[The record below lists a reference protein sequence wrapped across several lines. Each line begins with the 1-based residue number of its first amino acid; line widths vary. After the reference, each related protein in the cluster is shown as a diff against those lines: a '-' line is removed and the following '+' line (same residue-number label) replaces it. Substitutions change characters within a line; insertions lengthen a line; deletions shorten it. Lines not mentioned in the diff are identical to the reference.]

1 MYSSDFKHKIEVT
14 RSRYIHVLHLMV
26 QDAGVQNDFTIPSNM
41 DLNRPRGYKLFKT
54 ELSMKF

>member
-41 DLNRPRGYKLFKT
+41 DLNRPEVINFLKL
-54 ELSMKF
+54 S